1 MTMPKSLPS
10 ASSQVDRALVGG
22 VLLLAFCV
30 GRADSGSVARC
41 IHQVGEF
48 GNEMVQI
55 CVDDDVAAEKAL
67 SQYPAKT
74 RSIVAR
80 CSRHAEANGWVIAK
94 RCADQDIAAED
105 ALAGHPHE
113 HKPLIEKC
121 TNEVGDRG
129 RARVKACVD
138 QAIAA
143 GQTPRRN

>member
-10 ASSQVDRALVGG
+10 GSSQVDRALVGG

-30 GRADSGSVARC
+30 SRADSGSIARC
-41 IHQVGEF
+41 IHDVGEF
-48 GNEMVQI
+48 GNEMVQM
-55 CVDDDVAAEKAL
+55 CANEDVAAEKAL
-67 SQYPAKT
+67 AQYPETTKQ
-74 RSIVAR
+74 IVAR
-80 CSRHAEANGWVIAK
+80 CSRNVEQNGWVIAK

-105 ALAGHPHE
+105 ALAGYPQE